1 MKSRMQGRL
10 KLTKLILAGENKK
23 DAIINFKGG
32 LNVIAGAS
40 DTGKS
45 FAFECI
51 DFALGSSSNPK
62 TVPEMK
68 GYRSVFLEIEDI
80 GQEEIFTLRRNFSED
95 EKNEIFIYY
104 SNYQEKD
111 AAEVEKLSVTHNAK
125 KSLSKKL
132 LNCCDCTYKY
142 VMKNTKGD
150 TRAFTFRSFSPLIMI
165 NELRITA
172 RHSPIYH
179 TDSRGSTF
187 ATPARTAFKTVISG
201 IDYKKEEKKENTEI
215 IKAKLKGKIEQL
227 SQIIDEI
234 RIENNELIKDT
245 EDINTE
251 KSIEIIELN
260 KFIKEKSEEIKKY
273 ELDYK
278 EIQTEIEIKNTE
290 LKHLLN
296 NNNKFVLLKKN
307 YLSDLERLEFI
318 YDAFDLTQQLVEVE
332 CPICHS
338 PMKVNEMEKS
348 DDYYEALA
356 TEKIKIEVQ
365 LAELDE
371 TIKDLSDEIISKKQ
385 RISKLENYKEEIT
398 DNLNNNLG
406 PIVAE
411 KVKKV
416 QELMD
421 AQERINLITRNEKRI
436 NKYNTEISKW
446 QEKIDSTGQ
455 EKGKKIEDLPEAY
468 TNELC
473 KEIKFLLQG
482 CDFIGK
488 EGKIKYNNTT
498 EDVEVGEKEKASYG
512 KGARA
517 IINSTF
523 LIGIMNYCYKRNL
536 CHPGIVVLDS
546 PLTTYKEKDKK
557 DGDDETITK
566 GTKEKFYEMLAEQK
580 NGQIIIFDNEE
591 PSSTVK
597 TKINY
602 LHFSGDSTVGRKGL
616 IP

>member
-1 MKSRMQGRL
+1 MQGRL

-80 GQEEIFTLRRNFSED
+80 GQEEIFTLKRNFSED

-179 TDSRGSTF
+179 TDSRGITF

-455 EKGKKIEDLPEAY
+455 EKRKKIEDLPEAY

-488 EGKIKYNNTT
+488 EGKIKYNNAT

>member
-1 MKSRMQGRL
+1 MQGRL

-80 GQEEIFTLRRNFSED
+80 GQEEIFTLKRNFSED

-104 SNYQEKD
+104 SNYQKKD

-455 EKGKKIEDLPEAY
+455 EKRKKIEDLPEAY

-488 EGKIKYNNTT
+488 EGKIKYNNAT

>member
-80 GQEEIFTLRRNFSED
+80 GQEEIFTLKRNFSED

-455 EKGKKIEDLPEAY
+455 DKRKKIEDLPEAY

-488 EGKIKYNNTT
+488 EGKIKYNNAT

>member
-80 GQEEIFTLRRNFSED
+80 GQEEIFTLKRNFSED

-165 NELRITA
+165 NELRIPA

-455 EKGKKIEDLPEAY
+455 EKRKKIEDLPEAY

-488 EGKIKYNNTT
+488 EGKIKYNNAT

-591 PSSTVK
+591 PSSIVK

>member
-80 GQEEIFTLRRNFSED
+80 GQEEIFTLKRNFSED

-296 NNNKFVLLKKN
+296 NNKKFVLLKKN

-455 EKGKKIEDLPEAY
+455 EKRKKIEDLPEAY

-488 EGKIKYNNTT
+488 EGKIKYNNAT

>member
-80 GQEEIFTLRRNFSED
+80 GQEEIFTLKRNFSED

-234 RIENNELIKDT
+234 RIENNELIKDA

-251 KSIEIIELN
+251 KSTEIIELN

-455 EKGKKIEDLPEAY
+455 EKRKKIEDLPEAY

-488 EGKIKYNNTT
+488 EGKIKYNNAT

>member
-278 EIQTEIEIKNTE
+278 EIQTEIKIKNTE

-488 EGKIKYNNTT
+488 EGKIKYNNAT

>member
-406 PIVAE
+406 PIVVE

-488 EGKIKYNNTT
+488 EGKIKYNNAT

>member
-80 GQEEIFTLRRNFSED
+80 GQEEIFTLKRNFSED

-318 YDAFDLTQQLVEVE
+318 YDAFDLMQQLVEVE

-455 EKGKKIEDLPEAY
+455 EKRKKIEDLPEAY

-488 EGKIKYNNTT
+488 EGKIKYNNAT

>member
-278 EIQTEIEIKNTE
+278 EIQTEIEIKNPE
-290 LKHLLN
+290 LTHLLN
-296 NNNKFVLLKKN
+296 KNNKFVLLKKN

-488 EGKIKYNNTT
+488 EGKIKYNNAT

>member
-187 ATPARTAFKTVISG
+187 ARPGRTAFKTVISG

-488 EGKIKYNNTT
+488 EGKIKYNNAT

>member
-1 MKSRMQGRL
+1 M
-10 KLTKLILAGENKK
+10 IK
-23 DAIINFKGG
+23 DA
-32 LNVIAGAS
+32 
-40 DTGKS
+40 
-45 FAFECI
+45 
-51 DFALGSSSNPK
+51 
-62 TVPEMK
+62 
-68 GYRSVFLEIEDI
+68 
-80 GQEEIFTLRRNFSED
+80 
-95 EKNEIFIYY
+95 
-104 SNYQEKD
+104 
-111 AAEVEKLSVTHNAK
+111 
-125 KSLSKKL
+125 
-132 LNCCDCTYKY
+132 
-142 VMKNTKGD
+142 
-150 TRAFTFRSFSPLIMI
+150 
-165 NELRITA
+165 
-172 RHSPIYH
+172 
-179 TDSRGSTF
+179 
-187 ATPARTAFKTVISG
+187 
-201 IDYKKEEKKENTEI
+201 
-215 IKAKLKGKIEQL
+215 
-227 SQIIDEI
+227 
-234 RIENNELIKDT
+234 

-251 KSIEIIELN
+251 KSTEIIELN

-421 AQERINLITRNEKRI
+421 AQERINLITRNEKKI

-446 QEKIDSTGQ
+446 QEK
-455 EKGKKIEDLPEAY
+455 
-468 TNELC
+468 
-473 KEIKFLLQG
+473 
-482 CDFIGK
+482 
-488 EGKIKYNNTT
+488 
-498 EDVEVGEKEKASYG
+498 
-512 KGARA
+512 
-517 IINSTF
+517 
-523 LIGIMNYCYKRNL
+523 
-536 CHPGIVVLDS
+536 
-546 PLTTYKEKDKK
+546 
-557 DGDDETITK
+557 
-566 GTKEKFYEMLAEQK
+566 
-580 NGQIIIFDNEE
+580 
-591 PSSTVK
+591 
-597 TKINY
+597 
-602 LHFSGDSTVGRKGL
+602 
-616 IP
+616 

>member
-80 GQEEIFTLRRNFSED
+80 GQEEIFTLRRNFSEN

-251 KSIEIIELN
+251 KSTEIIELN

-488 EGKIKYNNTT
+488 EGKIKYNNAT

>member
-1 MKSRMQGRL
+1 MQGRL

-95 EKNEIFIYY
+95 EKDEIFIYY

-179 TDSRGSTF
+179 TDSRGITF

-488 EGKIKYNNTT
+488 EGKIKYNNAT

>member
-1 MKSRMQGRL
+1 M
-10 KLTKLILAGENKK
+10 TKLILAGENKK

-488 EGKIKYNNTT
+488 EGKIKYNNAT

>member
-1 MKSRMQGRL
+1 MQGRL

-68 GYRSVFLEIEDI
+68 GYRSVFLEVEDI

-104 SNYQEKD
+104 SSYQEKD

-187 ATPARTAFKTVISG
+187 ATPERTAFKTVISG

-251 KSIEIIELN
+251 KSTEIIELN

-278 EIQTEIEIKNTE
+278 GIQTEIEIKNTE

-488 EGKIKYNNTT
+488 EGKIKYNNAT

>member
-245 EDINTE
+245 EDINAE

-455 EKGKKIEDLPEAY
+455 EKRKKIEDLPEAY

-488 EGKIKYNNTT
+488 EGKIKYNNAT